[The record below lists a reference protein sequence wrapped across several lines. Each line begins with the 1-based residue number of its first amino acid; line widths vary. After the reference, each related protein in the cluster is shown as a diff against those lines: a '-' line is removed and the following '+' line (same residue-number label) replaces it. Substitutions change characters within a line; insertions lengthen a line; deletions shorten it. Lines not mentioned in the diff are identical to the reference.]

1 MEWENYLE
9 LEPNQGLYKKN
20 LLNMNENLGLNYPYI
35 NNDNNFN
42 YFKKFLPNYPIGSDQ
57 EENNN
62 KIYYYNLF
70 NDIQNQNSELD
81 NAYEK
86 NYISPINYEESEE
99 KKVNKLSSESLNNE
113 NKDNNKKKLFKTQTF
128 SSVTKEESCKNK
140 EISFS
145 EDHNNSNNGINYL
158 SPINER
164 MKIKKQK
171 TKKLLENK
179 KKRDNLEEE
188 SKENILMNNEQEIN
202 MKNSLDKLALS
213 KLSKKEIKM
222 WRNRLSAQRSRDR
235 RKKELHDLKII
246 TKNLLQENQKLRNG
260 IKERDNK
267 INQLM
272 NLLCPECK
280 NKLSGN
286 NQFEITIKPNN
297 EIFNNTN
304 NINSDKSYLT
314 PSSIIGGKKKLA
326 LLMTGLFAIFCVFG
340 SLVNHG
346 ENNLLRALKEKG
358 GNKNKMNF
366 DGEKRVNV
374 PFLIEKD
381 YSIRHKKEIEMY
393 QKIKKNNL
401 KNKNMMVPAS
411 LFTNNSE
418 QIISNINQKLNNITN
433 ISNNSIIDEEKKE
446 DDKNK
451 MIEEKDNFLSKEK
464 IKIIEKEYSSNA
476 NEEIKNKN
484 DIK

>member
-158 SPINER
+158 LPINER
-164 MKIKKQK
+164 MKIK
-171 TKKLLENK
+171 
-179 KKRDNLEEE
+179 R
-188 SKENILMNNEQEIN
+188 
-202 MKNSLDKLALS
+202 
-213 KLSKKEIKM
+213 KEI
-222 WRNRLSAQRSRDR
+222 
-235 RKKELHDLKII
+235 I
-246 TKNLLQENQKLRNG
+246 
-260 IKERDNK
+260 
-267 INQLM
+267 
-272 NLLCPECK
+272 
-280 NKLSGN
+280 
-286 NQFEITIKPNN
+286 
-297 EIFNNTN
+297 
-304 NINSDKSYLT
+304 
-314 PSSIIGGKKKLA
+314 
-326 LLMTGLFAIFCVFG
+326 
-340 SLVNHG
+340 
-346 ENNLLRALKEKG
+346 
-358 GNKNKMNF
+358 
-366 DGEKRVNV
+366 
-374 PFLIEKD
+374 
-381 YSIRHKKEIEMY
+381 
-393 QKIKKNNL
+393 
-401 KNKNMMVPAS
+401 
-411 LFTNNSE
+411 
-418 QIISNINQKLNNITN
+418 
-433 ISNNSIIDEEKKE
+433 
-446 DDKNK
+446 
-451 MIEEKDNFLSKEK
+451 
-464 IKIIEKEYSSNA
+464 
-476 NEEIKNKN
+476 
-484 DIK
+484 

>member
-158 SPINER
+158 LPINER

-297 EIFNNTN
+297 EIFNNSN

-346 ENNLLRALKEKG
+346 ENNILRALKEKG

-484 DIK
+484 DNK

>member
-145 EDHNNSNNGINYL
+145 DENNNSNNGINYL
-158 SPINER
+158 LPINER

-188 SKENILMNNEQEIN
+188 SKENILMNNVQEIN

-297 EIFNNTN
+297 EVFNNTN